1 VEDKPLRIAGV
12 KHCANDK
19 QHGYK
24 VSYKES
30 HVGNNQTQ
38 KEMKQSFDDQV
49 LWDKPVTEF

>member
-1 VEDKPLRIAGV
+1 VEDKPLCVAGV
-12 KHCANDK
+12 EHGASDK

-38 KEMKQSFDDQV
+38 KEMKQSLDD
-49 LWDKPVTEF
+49 